1 MPNVY
6 DARINRSTVGEIVY
20 KHNRLVDLLGK
31 DLSAVVQG
39 GGVGDVR
46 SPTVP
51 GATDGNVPLWDG
63 TSGKLLKNSNID
75 GDWFNQDVKTTA
87 GVEFSSV
94 STRQVYA
101 WAPTDSDYA
110 LSLASPTE
118 QAGVWVEVSD
128 AASTLDMWVF
138 DENDGG
144 PNVKALSANLVTGE
158 TTLHAL
164 DVSTTLTINGTP
176 VLTSAM
182 IDDTAYG
189 ASWDGDTTHAPTKNA
204 IYDKIEGMGGAS
216 VSDEAYGSSWNGVT
230 TVAPSKN
237 AVYDEI
243 QGHDDV
249 EVILDK
255 VINGGDGEIA
265 GQLNAILN
273 GGAMPALAHPHA
285 LVEEVLTFT
294 NTTAF
299 TPDSDYEPATKK
311 YVDDLIGTP
320 LAGTKVYYVADS
332 SGGAVTRKLTF
343 TNGLLTSET

>member
-1 MPNVY
+1 MGGASVSDEEYGATWDGVTDVAPSKNAVY
-6 DARINRSTVGEIVY
+6 DVISGLPGGHDAVTINATANGLSIVGQELALALSSTSTTGALSDTDWDTFNGKQDALTFGIADTNTVKIDSASVADDEYARFTASGLESRSTSEVLSDIGALSTGHLTDFTHSDIAHTNRSDLD
-20 KHNRLVDLLGK
+20 LVSGTNTGDQ
-31 DLSAVVQG
+31 DLSG
-39 GGVGDVR
+39 
-46 SPTVP
+46 
-51 GATDGNVPLWDG
+51 
-63 TSGKLLKNSNID
+63 
-75 GDWFNQDVKTTA
+75 
-87 GVEFSSV
+87 
-94 STRQVYA
+94 
-101 WAPTDSDYA
+101 YA
-110 LSLASPTE
+110 LKSNVLELDNTTPFTPDADYEPATKKYVDDN
-118 QAGVWVEVSD
+118 AG
-128 AASTLDMWVF
+128 
-138 DENDGG
+138 G
-144 PNVKALSANLVTGE
+144 
-158 TTLHAL
+158 
-164 DVSTTLTINGTP
+164 
-176 VLTSAM
+176 
-182 IDDTAYG
+182 
-189 ASWDGDTTHAPTKNA
+189 
-204 IYDKIEGMGGAS
+204 GGAS

-237 AVYDEI
+237 AVYDEM